1 MVADDKDTHNTGDSC
16 EMPTREMERVVLGVC
31 WNIVNDQLIFDMSD
45 ISRTMNETEP
55 IKRNAVSIGTKFL
68 TLWAS

>member
-1 MVADDKDTHNTGDSC
+1 MVADDKDAHNTGDSC
-16 EMPTREMERVVLGVC
+16 EMSTQETERVVLGVR
-31 WNIVNDQLIFDMSD
+31 WTTVNDELIFDVSD
-45 ISRTMNETEP
+45 ISYTMNETEP